1 MTRKRKVPWNREL
14 FGCRSLDFRTFS
26 IIREH
31 AHVLGRVALLRQRFQ
46 DIRQLL
52 RRGLSPACRM
62 NCNRRKSSLWRVTP
76 IPGLIREI
84 HAASE
89 SFQYNAP
96 IGRGNCNRTLMDF
109 RLFAIS
115 TVNRVLQ
122 RNAPCTGKTRRS
134 PRFAGNEPR
143 SSLRPLAQS
152 RSADVLS
159 LRADRLTRTHLVD
172 ALSLFPFL
180 RCISRLSFL
189 PAPCRREQL
198 LRAVP

>member
-1 MTRKRKVPWNREL
+1 
-14 FGCRSLDFRTFS
+14 
-26 IIREH
+26 
-31 AHVLGRVALLRQRFQ
+31 LLRQRFQ

-96 IGRGNCNRTLMDF
+96 IGRGNCNRTLMTNTAYIQMISPLVMDAAIQT
-109 RLFAIS
+109 RL
-115 TVNRVLQ
+115 
-122 RNAPCTGKTRRS
+122 
-134 PRFAGNEPR
+134 AGNEPR

>member
-96 IGRGNCNRTLMDF
+96 IGRGNCNRTLMTNTAYIQMISPLVMDAAIQT
-109 RLFAIS
+109 RLTFVFSRFPPWIVFYNV
-115 TVNRVLQ
+115 TRRVLG
-122 RNAPCTGKTRRS
+122 RPAGHRDS
-134 PRFAGNEPR
+134 PAMNR
-143 SSLRPLAQS
+143 
-152 RSADVLS
+152 
-159 LRADRLTRTHLVD
+159 DRHYVH
-172 ALSLFPFL
+172 
-180 RCISRLSFL
+180 
-189 PAPCRREQL
+189 
-198 LRAVP
+198 

>member
-1 MTRKRKVPWNREL
+1 MVEIYFKPMTRKRKVPWNREL

-52 RRGLSPACRM
+52 RRGLSPACRT

-96 IGRGNCNRTLMDF
+96 IGRGNCNRTLMTNTAYIQMISPLVMDA
-109 RLFAIS
+109 AIQ
-115 TVNRVLQ
+115 T
-122 RNAPCTGKTRRS
+122 
-134 PRFAGNEPR
+134 
-143 SSLRPLAQS
+143 
-152 RSADVLS
+152 
-159 LRADRLTRTHLVD
+159 
-172 ALSLFPFL
+172 
-180 RCISRLSFL
+180 RLSSF
-189 PAPCRREQL
+189 RDFHRESCSTT
-198 LRAVP
+198 